1 MNVNTLEF
9 KYIRMYLNTNT
20 ENENSIPSNDIP
32 VQTVQEWRRPRTR
45 GRRRAGLSRH
55 KHSHRGMSEVK
66 VSVTDLISRPLLE
79 R

>member
-32 VQTVQEWRRPRTR
+32 VQT
-45 GRRRAGLSRH
+45 RAGMAEAEDTREAASR
-55 KHSHRGMSEVK
+55 
-66 VSVTDLISRPLLE
+66 SVTPQTQPPGNE
-79 R
+79 